1 MPASVTSG
9 VRLATG
15 AAGPTEPVPARSA
28 FLGAA
33 LAIAAVTAALVFA
46 SSLGHLV
53 REPRLFGYSWDAAV
67 VADPASLDEVAGS
80 LPRQLVAHTWKG
92 TLFASLR
99 VNKLLLDAFVSEGPP
114 ASIIEGRAPVA
125 AGEVALDPKTLDRLG
140 KGLGD
145 AVSVTAALRGDSHPS
160 EPAARRMRV
169 VGSFAV
175 PRRPFQSN
183 ENAAQGV
190 ALTPAG
196 FSSVSRDA
204 AFDAVYV
211 RFRADVDSIDGVQR
225 LKEATGGRAFAV
237 ISPQQVGA
245 VRGVQRISAAPWFL
259 GGVLGFLAVGTLA
272 HALLL
277 TIRRRRRDLAI
288 LKTLGFV
295 GGQVRATVA
304 WLAAAIVA
312 PALLLGLPTG
322 IAAGRWGWRLFAQYL
337 AVVPEPMA
345 PALGTLIVVAAVVAI
360 TGIIAAT
367 PAQMAARVRP
377 ARFLRTE

>member
-1 MPASVTSG
+1 M
-9 VRLATG
+9 
-15 AAGPTEPVPARSA
+15 PARSA

-33 LAIAAVTAALVFA
+33 LAVAAVTAALVFA

-53 REPRLFGYSWDAAV
+53 REPRLLGYSWDAAV
-67 VADPASLDEVAGS
+67 VADPASLDDVAGS
-80 LPRQLVAHTWKG
+80 LPRQLVADTWKG

-99 VNKLLLDAFVSEGPP
+99 VDNLLLDAFVSEGPP
-114 ASIIEGRAPVA
+114 ASIIEGRAPAA
-125 AGEVALDPKTLDRLG
+125 AGEVALDPRTLDRLG

-145 AVSVTAALRGDSHPS
+145 AVSVTATPQGDDSRAF
-160 EPAARRMRV
+160 EPTSRRMRV

-175 PRRPFQSN
+175 PRRPIQSN

-211 RFRADVDSIDGVQR
+211 RFRARVDSIDGVQR

-245 VRGVQRISAAPWFL
+245 VRGVQRISAAPWLL
-259 GGVLGFLAVGTLA
+259 GGVLGILAVGTLA

-304 WLAAAIVA
+304 WLAVAIVA
-312 PALLLGLPTG
+312 PALLLGVPAG
-322 IAAGRWGWRLFAQYL
+322 IGAGRWGWRLFAQYL
-337 AVVPEPMA
+337 AVVPEPIA
-345 PALGTLIVVAAVVAI
+345 PVLGTLVVVVAVVAV
-360 TGIIAAT
+360 TSFIAAV